1 MISNDATTD
10 EKSQPQAKGKVLTLS
25 NLGVA
30 SNHSQIHKQRPSKL
44 IWSFVLCVLVPFL
57 VVTAYYAIISTD
69 RFSARAGFSIR
80 GIDTNSGI
88 DGIGALTGLAS
99 GGSTTSDSYIV
110 LSYLSSRALVEAV
123 DAELDLR
130 GTFSS
135 AGVDPLSRLG
145 RDATIEEFLVY
156 WERRIHTQF
165 DPASGIIEFEVQSF
179 SPEHARDIA
188 DTVLTLTHTLVNDL
202 SANARKDALRF
213 AREEVG
219 LQEHRL
225 REALG
230 ALRDFRAS
238 EQSVDPS
245 ASAALEI
252 QLIASLESRLI
263 DLSARIASLR
273 ETLDEDAPSL
283 NALRRDAAALE
294 SQIVDRRQAI
304 GSAVMDARGKSAV
317 TQQLALYEALEVER
331 SLAQQAYASSLV
343 SLEQARRDADR
354 QQRYLAVHLRPQS
367 AQSAEYPRVLQN
379 LVVLAFALVTSW
391 GIGALITYSVRD
403 HLT

>member
-1 MISNDATTD
+1 MSNEASTD
-10 EKSQPQAKGKVLTLS
+10 EKSQPQAKGKILTLS
-25 NLGVA
+25 SLGFA
-30 SNHSQIHKQRPSKL
+30 SNHSQIQKHRPNKL
-44 IWSFVLCVLVPFL
+44 LWSFVLCVLVPFV

-80 GIDTNSGI
+80 GIDTSSGI

-99 GGSTTSDSYIV
+99 SGSTTSDSYIV

-130 GTFSS
+130 GTYSFT
-135 AGVDPLSRLG
+135 AVDPLSRLSK
-145 RDATIEEFLVY
+145 DATAEEFLIY
-156 WERRIHTQF
+156 WKRRIHTQF
-165 DPASGIIEFEVQSF
+165 DPSSGIIEFEVQSF
-179 SPEHARDIA
+179 TPVHARDIA
-188 DTVLTLTHTLVNDL
+188 NAVLRLTQDLVNDL

-263 DLSARIASLR
+263 DLRARIAALR

-294 SQIVDRRQAI
+294 AQIVDRRQAI
-304 GSAVMDARGKSAV
+304 GNAVLDGGGKRAV

-331 SLAQQAYASSLV
+331 SLAQQAYASALV

-367 AQSAEYPRVLQN
+367 AQSAEYPRVLRN
-379 LVVLAFALVTSW
+379 LMVLAFALVTIW